1 MLGTARRSSLPSQTS
16 WPGRSLTGR
25 LKTHHRLPH
34 PTCSKLVP
42 KDPLC
47 RSYGTYKVAAKGS
60 FHLPN
65 LVAVQKKVRK
75 ATAGGPK
82 RVFGRVVEVAPKP
95 ETKIVKARVLKGLR
109 DKVLG

>member
-1 MLGTARRSSLPSQTS
+1 MPSQTS

-25 LKTHHRLPH
+25 LKTHHRVPH

-65 LVAVQKKVRK
+65 LVAVQRKIRK
-75 ATAGGPK
+75 ATKGGPK
-82 RVFGRVVEVAPKP
+82 TVFGRVVEVAPKP
-95 ETKIVKARVLKGLR
+95 ETKIVKARVLKKLR

>member
-1 MLGTARRSSLPSQTS
+1 M
-16 WPGRSLTGR
+16 
-25 LKTHHRLPH
+25 
-34 PTCSKLVP
+34 
-42 KDPLC
+42 
-47 RSYGTYKVAAKGS
+47 
-60 FHLPN
+60 PN

-95 ETKIVKARVLKGLR
+95 ETKIVKARVLKKLR